1 MIKMFMTMADG
12 QPTMDVKVMTMADGQ
27 PTMDAKV
34 MTITHIAP

>member
-1 MIKMFMTMADG
+1 MFMTMADG
-12 QPTMDVKVMTMADGQ
+12 QPTMDVKVMTMADEQ

>member
-1 MIKMFMTMADG
+1 MFMTMADG

>member
-1 MIKMFMTMADG
+1 MADG